1 MIAAHHRDIVDELA
15 LKYGNLRIQ
24 GGMNIDDIEAQK
36 KKFMELPVEETPVIV
51 LSIQAAKTGHN
62 LQVAQDILFVEL
74 PWTPADVDQTYS
86 RLHRLGQ
93 QSSVTS
99 TYMLT
104 NGTIDEEIYSLI
116 ERKRNVV
123 NQAVEGE
130 IAEEASASEII
141 MKLLDN
147 INY

>member
-1 MIAAHHRDIVDELA
+1 
-15 LKYGNLRIQ
+15 
-24 GGMNIDDIEAQK
+24 
-36 KKFMELPVEETPVIV
+36 
-51 LSIQAAKTGHN
+51 
-62 LQVAQDILFVEL
+62 
-74 PWTPADVDQTYS
+74 
-86 RLHRLGQ
+86 
-93 QSSVTS
+93 
-99 TYMLT
+99 MLT

>member
-1 MIAAHHRDIVDELA
+1 
-15 LKYGNLRIQ
+15 
-24 GGMNIDDIEAQK
+24 
-36 KKFMELPVEETPVIV
+36 
-51 LSIQAAKTGHN
+51 
-62 LQVAQDILFVEL
+62 VEL

-99 TYMLT
+99 TYLLT
-104 NGTIDEEIYSLI
+104 NGTIDEEIYALI

-130 IAEEASASEII
+130 VAEEASASEII

-147 INY
+147 ITY